1 MGSLVLAR
9 GLSAAQLEAVAAL
22 EAACAGDG
30 RLKLEWPTLRSRPA
44 DEVRDV
50 LWLDGGSVLGF
61 LGLYRF
67 GFGPLEITG
76 MVHPQERRRGIG
88 RSLLAAA
95 LELPLA
101 QGAPQILLVVDRRS
115 AAGVAFAG
123 AAGGRLEHSEHF
135 MTLAERRLPPAGTGG
150 AGGVTL
156 RPAGAGDGAFVARLM
171 WEGFGVAMTEGGAGE
186 GEPAPAPAEDLQWMR
201 ILEVDG
207 EPVGTIRAQR
217 EDGAGYVAGFVV
229 DGPLR
234 GKGLGRAGLRLA
246 VDELLAGGAWPV
258 SLEVATDNDHA
269 LGLYLDSGFEV
280 VSTMDYFELPA
291 A

>member
-1 MGSLVLAR
+1 MLAR
-9 GLSAAQLEAVAAL
+9 GLPAGKLEAVAAL

-30 RLKLEWPTLRSRPA
+30 RLKLEWPTLRSRPE

-50 LWLDGGSVLGF
+50 LWCSEEGEVEGF
-61 LGLYRF
+61 AGLYRF

-76 MVHPQERRRGIG
+76 MVHPRVRRRGIG
-88 RSLLAAA
+88 RSMLAAA
-95 LELPLA
+95 LDLPA
-101 QGAPQILLVVDRRS
+101 ARGAPQILLVADRRS
-115 AAGVAFAG
+115 AGGAAFAG
-123 AAGGRLEHSEHF
+123 AAGGVLEHSEHL
-135 MTLAERRLPPAGTGG
+135 MTLTSDRVPEIEAG
-150 AGGVTL
+150 ARVSM
-156 RPAGAGDGAFVARLM
+156 RPAAAADGAFVSRM
-171 WEGFGVAMTEGGAGE
+171 VWEAFGAYWPDGGGE
-186 GEPAPAPAEDLQWMR
+186 APEPAPPEDLQWSR

-217 EDGAGYVAGFVV
+217 EGGAGYIAGFVV
-229 DGPLR
+229 ETPRR
-234 GKGLGRAGLRLA
+234 GQGLGRAGLRLA
-246 VDELLAGGAWPV
+246 VAELLAGGAWPV